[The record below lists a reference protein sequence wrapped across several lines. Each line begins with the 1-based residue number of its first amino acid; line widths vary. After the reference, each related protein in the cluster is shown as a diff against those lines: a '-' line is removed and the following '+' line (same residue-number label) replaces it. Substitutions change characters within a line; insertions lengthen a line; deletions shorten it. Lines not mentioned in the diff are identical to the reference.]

1 MFWGSVAKSCE
12 CPRSGGLLSKPAPDF
27 MLSDAPVSYSCPT
40 AGLEQVMMI
49 LTLGN
54 AFFVSYCVLLDSFRL
69 CPIQGKERIAQCK
82 NVLAIIALRCYNNGT
97 SFRHTCKTSENE
109 DQVVVRC
116 CLRIL

>member
-12 CPRSGGLLSKPAPDF
+12 CPRSGGLLSQPAPDF

-54 AFFVSYCVLLDSFRL
+54 ALFVSYWILSGFAQFR
-69 CPIQGKERIAQCK
+69 GR
-82 NVLAIIALRCYNNGT
+82 RG
-97 SFRHTCKTSENE
+97 
-109 DQVVVRC
+109 
-116 CLRIL
+116 

>member
-12 CPRSGGLLSKPAPDF
+12 CPRSGGLLSQPAPDF

-54 AFFVSYCVLLDSFRL
+54 GFFQALPNSGEGEDSPVQECFSYHRTALL
-69 CPIQGKERIAQCK
+69 
-82 NVLAIIALRCYNNGT
+82 
-97 SFRHTCKTSENE
+97 
-109 DQVVVRC
+109 
-116 CLRIL
+116 

>member
-12 CPRSGGLLSKPAPDF
+12 CPRSGGLLSQPAPDF

-54 AFFVSYCVLLDSFRL
+54 AFFCVLLDSFRL

-82 NVLAIIALRCYNNGT
+82 NVSAIFALHCCYNGT
-97 SFRHTCKTSENE
+97 LFGRKMRNRLSQSVVSEYYE
-109 DQVVVRC
+109 Y
-116 CLRIL
+116 

>member
-12 CPRSGGLLSKPAPDF
+12 CPRSGGLLSQPAPDF

-54 AFFVSYCVLLDSFRL
+54 AFLCLIGFFQALSNSEEGEDSPVQECFGYHRTALL
-69 CPIQGKERIAQCK
+69 
-82 NVLAIIALRCYNNGT
+82 
-97 SFRHTCKTSENE
+97 
-109 DQVVVRC
+109 
-116 CLRIL
+116 